1 MSECDVLVLGEYFC
15 DLIFTGLP
23 EPPRLGADLFSQA
36 LEIAPGA
43 AYILTTALHRLGVR
57 ARWMARLGNDLF
69 SQFVLKEAQREGL
82 DRSLFQVFDRP
93 LRSVSASFSFV
104 QDRGFISYWDAF
116 PECHPE
122 AVIAEQRPRW
132 VVNTPFDCS
141 PESRARIDFIHQH
154 GGRVYVDC
162 QYTTTTLDEPGL
174 VDTLRMVDVFAPNQS
189 EACQLTGEEEPDK
202 AAARL
207 AEFCPL
213 VVVKAGG
220 QGAYAQSG
228 GQSLACPGAAR
239 GGGGHHRGGRF
250 VQCRLPGSPAAG
262 RAGGDLPALRQYL
275 RRAVG
280 HPTGRGAAR
289 RRRWTELKEVPVT
302 TNPWG
307 GWNQSDASET
317 IKEE

>member
-1 MSECDVLVLGEYFC
+1 MTVKCDVLVLGEYFC

-36 LEIAPGA
+36 LEIVPGA

-82 DRSLFQVFDRP
+82 DSSLFELFDRP

-104 QDRGFISYWDAF
+104 QDRGFISYWDDF

-141 PESRARIDFIHQH
+141 PESRARIDFIHRH
-154 GGRVYVDC
+154 GGRAYVDC
-162 QYTTTTLDEPGL
+162 QYVTTTLDEPGL
-174 VDTLRMVDVFAPNQS
+174 VDTLSMVDVFAPNQS
-189 EACQLTGEEEPDK
+189 EACQLTGEEEPAK

-220 QGAYAQSG
+220 QGAYAHSG
-228 GQSLACPGAAR
+228 GGAWHAPALAVPVVDTTGAGDSFNAGFIAALLQDEPVETCLR
-239 GGGGHHRGGRF
+239 YGNICGGLS
-250 VQCRLPGSPAAG
+250 VT
-262 RAGGDLPALRQYL
+262 RAGGAS
-275 RRAVG
+275 AA
-280 HPTGRGAAR
+280 PTLQ
-289 RRRWTELKEVPVT
+289 ELK
-302 TNPWG
+302 
-307 GWNQSDASET
+307 
-317 IKEE
+317 KYL